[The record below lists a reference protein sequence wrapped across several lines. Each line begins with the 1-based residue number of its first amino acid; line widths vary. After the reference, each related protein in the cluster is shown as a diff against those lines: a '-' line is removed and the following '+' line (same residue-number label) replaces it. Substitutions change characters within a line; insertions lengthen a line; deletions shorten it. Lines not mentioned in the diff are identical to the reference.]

1 MERKR
6 VVITDLTEEGSGV
19 ARIDGK
25 VTFVRDALPG
35 EDVEVEVT
43 SERKKFNLARV
54 VHFHKWHPDRV
65 VPFCR
70 HYGSCGGC
78 SLQHLDYNAGLEY
91 KRKWVKASFA
101 KIAGIEIKLPE
112 IVGMVEHFHYRNKVV
127 FHGFFLEGR
136 FHLGFYK
143 KNSKV
148 LLPISECGLLPPVFL
163 EIKAALESLFGLY
176 NCYPREVTLRTDGE
190 QVVVLV
196 DSPLL
201 DNLALVGEELRVL
214 FPLVSHFVYDEESGE
229 GVFLEMRLG
238 ERTFLVSPWSFFQVN
253 TRGALAL
260 FGGVRSLLEGA
271 PGEGVLFDLFCGV
284 GSVGIFL
291 GDLFREVR
299 GLEVHE
305 PAVELAR
312 ENALRNGL
320 LNCSFK
326 SGRVEEL
333 VAAGTFGRDG
343 LVVLDPPRAGV
354 EPGVIEALLGSDVR
368 RVVYIGCGLGKMVR
382 DVDRFCQGGF
392 GVSRV
397 FCADMFPWT
406 GHVETCVL
414 LSHKNS

>member
-25 VTFVRDALPG
+25 VTFVGDALPG

-43 SERKKFNLARV
+43 SVRKKFNLARV

-78 SLQHLDYNAGLEY
+78 SLQHLDYKAGLEY
-91 KRKWVKASFA
+91 KRRWVKSSFA

-136 FHLGFYK
+136 YHLGFYK

-148 LLPISECGLLPPVFL
+148 LLPISECALLPPVFL

-176 NCYPREVTLRTDGE
+176 NCYPREVMLRTDGE
-190 QVVVLV
+190 RVVVVV
-196 DSPLL
+196 DGSGL
-201 DNLALVGEELRVL
+201 DNVVLVGEELRGL
-214 FPLVSHFVYDEESGE
+214 FPLVSAFVYDEASGE

-238 ERTFLVSPWSFFQVN
+238 DRTFLVSPWSFFQVN
-253 TRGALAL
+253 SRGGLAL
-260 FGGVRSLLEGA
+260 FEGVRSLLPKGS
-271 PGEGVLFDLFCGV
+271 GEGVLFDLFCGV
-284 GSVGIFL
+284 GSVGVFL
-291 GDLFREVR
+291 GGLFREVR
-299 GLEVHE
+299 GVEVHE
-305 PAVELAR
+305 PAVVLAR
-312 ENALRNGL
+312 ENAVRNGL
-320 LNCSFK
+320 LNCSFV
-326 SGRVEEL
+326 SGRVEDL
-333 VAAGTFGRDG
+333 VSSVEFGSGDV
-343 LVVLDPPRAGV
+343 VVLDPPRAGLESAVV
-354 EPGVIEALLGSDVR
+354 EVLVGSGVR

-382 DVDRFCQGGF
+382 DVGRFCQGGF
-392 GVSRV
+392 VVSGV
-397 FCADMFPWT
+397 FCVDMFPWT
-406 GHVETCVL
+406 GHVETVVL
-414 LSHKNS
+414 IERR